1 MLTIGN
7 IKELQTEYNL
17 SDDTLLIV
25 CMQPDENEDFK
36 YIEDETELEQ
46 VKEFDGVLEIDRRGD
61 DAIILYPQIAHS

>member
-17 SDDTLLIV
+17 SDDTLLVV
-25 CMQPDENEDFK
+25 CMHPEENEDFK

>member
-17 SDDTLLIV
+17 SDDTLLII
-25 CMQPDENEDFK
+25 CTRPEENEDFK

-61 DAIILYPQIAHS
+61 DAIILYPQISHT